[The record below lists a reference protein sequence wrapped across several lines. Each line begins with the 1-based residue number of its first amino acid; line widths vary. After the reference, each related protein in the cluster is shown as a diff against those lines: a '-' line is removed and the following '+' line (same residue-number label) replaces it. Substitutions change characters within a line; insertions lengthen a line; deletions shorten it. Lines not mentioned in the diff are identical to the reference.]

1 MRTLFR
7 STLIALA
14 VLTSASAAMAR
25 PHNLPASKADAGTN
39 AGSANA
45 NSPESVRTFWDDMK
59 RWGN

>member
-25 PHNLPASKADAGTN
+25 PHNLPASKADAGTD

-45 NSPESVRTFWDDMK
+45 NSPRASAPFGTT
-59 RWGN
+59 